1 MAVTF
6 DTLKFLDDLE
16 KAQVPREQARAIVQV
31 VREASDA
38 TDVATRGDLRNEVAL
53 VRKDLEVMRKDIII
67 KIGGMLMIGFGIVI
81 GLLKFG

>member
-31 VREASDA
+31 VREARDSA
-38 TDVATRGDLRNEVAL
+38 DVATKA
-53 VRKDLEVMRKDIII
+53 DLELLRKDIII